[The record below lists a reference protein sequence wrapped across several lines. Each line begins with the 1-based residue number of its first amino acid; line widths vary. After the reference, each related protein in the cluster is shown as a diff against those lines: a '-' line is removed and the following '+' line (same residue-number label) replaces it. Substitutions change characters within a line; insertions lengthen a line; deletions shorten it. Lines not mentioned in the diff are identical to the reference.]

1 LFVVPLT
8 LASMVPNT
16 VTPLPP
22 VAPDVLAALLAG
34 AEPVPAQPDTSTPI
48 AIANTAAMIGFTG
61 NSKRWF
67 G

>member
-1 LFVVPLT
+1 
-8 LASMVPNT
+8 
-16 VTPLPP
+16 
-22 VAPDVLAALLAG
+22 
-34 AEPVPAQPDTSTPI
+34 VPAQPDTSTPI

>member
-1 LFVVPLT
+1 
-8 LASMVPNT
+8 MVPNT

-22 VAPDVLAALLAG
+22 VAPDVLAPLLAG
-34 AEPVPAQPDTSTPI
+34 AEPVPAQPDTSAPI